1 MSGKTKDLTGL
12 KFGRLLALKPAEYI
26 AKNGIRKKGYLCLCD
41 CGNEKVVSVDSLS
54 SGKTKSCGCLI
65 KDFNSMRA
73 KYYYKITGLDDEQ
86 RRRDAR
92 RISEIHK
99 NMRQRCYN
107 PKSKNYMHYGGRG
120 IKICDEWLNEKSSF
134 IAWSLENGYREGL
147 TIDRIDV
154 NGDYTPS
161 NCRWVN
167 KTVQANNMRTN
178 THIYYNGKR
187 YTLAELSRITG
198 VERHILSAIA
208 RNGLDLYDN
217 AERRKMEK
225 CTERQPG

>member
-1 MSGKTKDLTGL
+1 MSRKTKDLTGV
-12 KFGRLLALKPAEYI
+12 KVGRLLALNPAEYI
-26 AKNGIRKKGYLCLCD
+26 DKNGTHKKGYLCRCD
-41 CGNEKVVSVDSLS
+41 CGNEKIVSADSLS

-65 KDFNSMRA
+65 REFNSKRA

-86 RRRDAR
+86 RRKDAR

-99 NMRQRCYN
+99 HMKQRCYN
-107 PKSKNYMHYGGRG
+107 EKSRNYIHYGGRG
-120 IKICDEWLNEKSSF
+120 IKICDEWLNSKSAF

-161 NCRWVN
+161 NCRWVD
-167 KTVQANNMRTN
+167 KIIQANNMRSN

-198 VERHILSAIA
+198 VERHALSAIA
-208 RNGLDLYDN
+208 KRGFNLCDN
-217 AERRKMEK
+217 EEGRE
-225 CTERQPG
+225 